1 MQANINQSVYYL
13 SGKPQS
19 IPSAKQVS
27 DKGLKKAAA
36 MGLIRVAGNFF
47 ECPSSK
53 DLWKVEGDKV
63 KRVSSIEVDFNEKM
77 GAASSEDPDGYLKDI
92 LAQLD
97 F

>member
-1 MQANINQSVYYL
+1 MQADINQQVYYL
-13 SGKPQS
+13 SGKPQKLAS
-19 IPSAKQVS
+19 SKRAS
-27 DKGLKKAAA
+27 DKGLKKAAS

-53 DLWKVEGDKV
+53 DLWKVDGDKV
-63 KRVSSIEVDFNEKM
+63 KRVSSVEVDFNEKLS
-77 GAASSEDPDGYLKDI
+77 AADPEDPNGYLKDI